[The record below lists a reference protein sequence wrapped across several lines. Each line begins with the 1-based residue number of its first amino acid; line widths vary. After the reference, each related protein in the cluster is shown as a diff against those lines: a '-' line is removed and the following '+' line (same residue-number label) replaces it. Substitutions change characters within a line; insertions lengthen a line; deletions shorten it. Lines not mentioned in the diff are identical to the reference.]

1 MTAYIHHVPG
11 RLRVRSAQIKG
22 NPHRAAAVQ
31 RTLLQTAGLLSAEVS
46 TTTGSVVIHYDP
58 HRVDSDTLLGALKD
72 AGCAAPD
79 ANLNASTGRM
89 ESTAANEL
97 YPWGLIGKAVAGVV
111 LEKLVEH
118 SATALIGAII

>member
-1 MTAYIHHVPG
+1 
-11 RLRVRSAQIKG
+11 
-22 NPHRAAAVQ
+22 
-31 RTLLQTAGLLSAEVS
+31 LSAEVS